1 MKINWK
7 LLIVF
12 ILALVIR
19 LIFLGFHSV
28 IEEDGVGLVTI
39 GKNLVTGNGY
49 IGIEGDVDLVYSPL
63 YPLLVGLLS
72 FIVRNLELAGRLI
85 SVLFGGLLVIPIYLI
100 AKKVYNKKVA
110 LIAGLLTA
118 LYPVLVY
125 LSDIVYA
132 ESLYFFVFFFGIY
145 FALESLDN
153 KKWLNYVLTGLLFG
167 VGYWIKPEIAIAVL
181 IFFVFSL
188 VKNKKEV
195 IVKSL
200 VFLLIFLVVIAPYI
214 GFLYLET
221 GKLLSNGKSSLTFLL
236 SKGDVGSEEY
246 EKTFFELEN
255 EKLKRDILRKEY
267 RNIFSYVFSDG
278 FFKNYFKNLWE
289 EIFKVRSIF
298 PLVFL
303 LISFLG
309 LKNFRWENKFLF
321 LLFLYPLLFFPMFV
335 IWVRYLSLIVPFLLI
350 WMSKGVFE
358 FGKYWKLIIG
368 VLVVVLLIGNVLAL
382 YSGEGDIRTEAIE
395 HKEMG
400 EWLKNNGYEGKIIM
414 GRKAWVAYYSE
425 GKQVY
430 LPYANYDETKK
441 YGCLNDVDLIV
452 IDERFIKTR
461 PMLKDLLNNDDYLY
475 KIDEPKKILVFEL
488 QC

>member
-19 LIFLGFHSV
+19 LIFLGFHNV
-28 IEEDGVGLVTI
+28 IEEDGVGLATI
-39 GKNLVTGNGY
+39 GKNIVSGNGY
-49 IGIEGDVDLVYSPL
+49 VGIEGDVDLVYSPL

-153 KKWLNYVLTGLLFG
+153 KKWLNYVSTGLLFG
-167 VGYWIKPEIAIAVL
+167 VGYWIKPEIVIAVL
-181 IFFVFSL
+181 IFFVFGL

-200 VFLLIFLVVIAPYI
+200 VFLLI
-214 GFLYLET
+214 
-221 GKLLSNGKSSLTFLL
+221 
-236 SKGDVGSEEY
+236 
-246 EKTFFELEN
+246 
-255 EKLKRDILRKEY
+255 
-267 RNIFSYVFSDG
+267 
-278 FFKNYFKNLWE
+278 
-289 EIFKVRSIF
+289 
-298 PLVFL
+298 
-303 LISFLG
+303 SFLG
-309 LKNFRWENKFLF
+309 LKDFRWENKFLF

-335 IWVRYLSLIVPFLLI
+335 VWVRYLSLIVPFLLI
-350 WMSKGVFE
+350 WMSKGIFE
-358 FGKYWKLIIG
+358 FGKYWKLIVSI
-368 VLVVVLLIGNVLAL
+368 LVVVLLIGNVLAL
-382 YSGEGDIRTEAIE
+382 YNGEGDIRTEAIE

-400 EWLKNNGYEGKIIM
+400 GWLKNNGYEGKVIM

-488 QC
+488 KC